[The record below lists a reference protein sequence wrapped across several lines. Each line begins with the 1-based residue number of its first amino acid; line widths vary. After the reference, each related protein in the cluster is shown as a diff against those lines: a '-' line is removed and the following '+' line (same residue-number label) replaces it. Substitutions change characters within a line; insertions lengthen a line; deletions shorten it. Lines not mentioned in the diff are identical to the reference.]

1 MGAVK
6 KAVTITGWLVS
17 RPARTGLLVFFF
29 LLIFIALITS
39 QRYHFIKET
48 EHHEMK
54 QVLDAVKQNV
64 EQTLRNSYTTA
75 LTLALTIKDNGEPE
89 NFDAVAAKLIDSNSS
104 FLAVQLVPGGIIK
117 YIYPLKGNEGAL
129 NGNIFTV
136 SGEHSMRARLSIRSR
151 KMYFTGP
158 NELKQ
163 GGVGI
168 VGRLPVYNKDKF
180 WGFSAVVI
188 RLNTFLKDAGVVNK
202 KNEKFHFQFS
212 RYNIANKKEEFFLTG
227 DTDFSDYVYESVEIP
242 DGNWKIYLVSKNRYD
257 VIRQLIYSLLFGLA
271 LAILNS
277 LLITKLLKKRLELQN
292 VVDNQAS
299 KLIETEMKFKTIF
312 EEAPIG
318 IALISAVNGKFLQVN
333 KKLCKILGYTE
344 QELFKLSLKNV
355 SYSAEKPQG
364 NLKGEAELKADGQN
378 QQQYIDRNGSVK
390 WANLI
395 ETPLL
400 DETGGSES
408 NIMILEDVTDLNNSI
423 NMITEQNKRLLNF
436 SYIVS
441 HNLRSHTSN
450 IQAIA
455 GLIELSSSE
464 DEKNELVALLKKVS
478 ASLDETMV
486 NLNKVVNIQ
495 TSIDVITEPLNLGD
509 YIERTLNVLRDQ
521 INVKSVDIR
530 NNVPADTM
538 VNYNPAY
545 LESVLLNF
553 IFNAIRYSHPDR
565 RPLIRLNSYKEND
578 QVVLEVS
585 DNGIGIDLNKFGDQ
599 LFGMYKT
606 FTGNPDSKGLGLFI
620 SKNQIDAMNG
630 IVTVQS
636 VLDEGTTFRIYFK

>member
-1 MGAVK
+1 MGVVK
-6 KAVTITGWLVS
+6 RTVTATGWLMS
-17 RPARTGLLVFFF
+17 RPVFTGLLVFFL
-29 LLIFIALITS
+29 LLIFIGLITN

-48 EHHEMK
+48 EHHEMEHI
-54 QVLDAVKQNV
+54 LDVVKHKV
-64 EQTLRNSYTTA
+64 EQRLRDSYTAA
-75 LTLALTIKDNGEPE
+75 LTLALTIRDNGEPE
-89 NFDAVAAKLIDSNSS
+89 NFETVAAKLINSNSS

-129 NGNIFTV
+129 NANIFTV
-136 SGEHSMRARLSIRSR
+136 TGEHSMRARQSIRSR

-158 NELKQ
+158 NQLKQ
-163 GGVGI
+163 GGTGI

-188 RLNTFLKDAGVVNK
+188 RLYTFLKDAGIVNQMD
-202 KNEKFHFQFS
+202 ERFYFQFS
-212 RYNIANKKEEFFLTG
+212 RYNIANKKEEFFLPG
-227 DTDFSDYVYESVEIP
+227 DTDFSDRIYESVAIP
-242 DGNWKIYLVSKNRYD
+242 DGNWKIYLVSKSRYY
-257 VIRQLIYSLLFGLA
+257 IFTQLIYSLLFGLS
-271 LAILNS
+271 LAVLNS

-299 KLIETEMKFKTIF
+299 KLIETEMKFKAIF
-312 EEAPIG
+312 EDAPIG
-318 IALISAVNGKFLQVN
+318 IALISADNGRFLQVN
-333 KKLCKILGYTE
+333 KELCKILGYTE
-344 QELFKLSLKNV
+344 QELFKRSLKDI
-355 SYSAEKPQG
+355 SYSDEKRSG
-364 NLKGEAELKADGQN
+364 NLNGQADLSPDKQN
-378 QQQYIDRNGSVK
+378 QHQYIHKNGRVK

-408 NIMILEDVTDLNNSI
+408 NIMILEDVTNLNNSI

-450 IQAIA
+450 MQAIA
-455 GLIELSSSE
+455 GLIEQSSSE
-464 DEKNELVALLKKVS
+464 QEKTELVALLKTVS
-478 ASLDETMV
+478 ESLDETMV
-486 NLNKVVNIQ
+486 NLNNVINIQ
-495 TSIDVITEPLNLGD
+495 TSIDVVTEPLNLRD
-509 YIERTLNVLRDQ
+509 YIGRTLNVLSDQ
-521 INVKSVDIR
+521 INVKSVEIC
-530 NNVPADTM
+530 NEVPADTV

-545 LESVLLNF
+545 LESILLNF

-565 RPLIRLNSYKEND
+565 RPLIRLKSYREND

-585 DNGIGIDLNKFGDQ
+585 DNGIGIDLDKFGDQ

-630 IVTVQS
+630 MVTVQS
-636 VLDEGTTFRIYFK
+636 VLDEGTTFKIYFK

>member
-1 MGAVK
+1 M
-6 KAVTITGWLVS
+6 S
-17 RPARTGLLVFFF
+17 RPALTGLLVFLF
-29 LLIFIALITS
+29 LLVFIGLLTN
-39 QRYHFIKET
+39 QRYYFIKET
-48 EHHEMK
+48 EHHEMAH
-54 QVLDAVKQNV
+54 VLDVVKQNV
-64 EQTLRNSYTTA
+64 EQTLRDSYATT

-89 NFDAVAAKLIDSNSS
+89 NFEAIAAKLIDSNSN
-104 FLAVQLVPGGIIK
+104 FLAIQLVPNGIIK

-129 NGNIFTV
+129 NANIFTV
-136 SGEHSMRARLSIRSR
+136 SSEHSMRARESIRSR

-158 NELKQ
+158 NRLKQ

-168 VGRLPVYNKDKF
+168 VGRLPVYKKDKF

-188 RLNTFLKDAGVVNK
+188 RINTFLKDAGIVNQK
-202 KNEKFHFQFS
+202 HEKFYFQFS
-212 RYNIANKKEEFFLTG
+212 KYNISNKREEFFLPG
-227 DTDFSDYVYESVEIP
+227 KTDFSGHTYDSVTIP

-257 VIRQLIYSLLFGLA
+257 VIGQLIYPLLFGLS

-277 LLITKLLKKRLELQN
+277 LLINKLLKKRLELQN

-318 IALISAVNGKFLQVN
+318 IALMSAVDGKFLQVN
-333 KKLCKILGYTE
+333 KKMCKILGYTE
-344 QELFKLSLKNV
+344 QELFKLSLKNI
-355 SYSAEKPQG
+355 SYPAEKLPG
-364 NLKGEAELKADGQN
+364 NLKGQTDLNSDGQN
-378 QQQYIDRNGSVK
+378 QQQYIHKNGSVK

-423 NMITEQNKRLLNF
+423 KTITEQNKRLLNF

-455 GLIELSSSE
+455 GLIEQSSSE
-464 DEKNELVALLKKVS
+464 EEKKELVVLLKTVS

-495 TSIDVITEPLNLGD
+495 TSIDVITEPLNLRD
-509 YIERTLNVLRDQ
+509 YIGRTLDVLSDQ

-530 NNVPADTM
+530 NDVPADTM

-565 RPLIRLNSYKEND
+565 RPLIRLNSYPEND
-578 QVVLEVS
+578 QMVLEVS
-585 DNGIGIDLNKFGDQ
+585 DNGIGIDLDKFGDQ

-630 IVTVQS
+630 MVTVQS
-636 VLDEGTTFRIYFK
+636 ILDEGTTFRIYFN

>member
-1 MGAVK
+1 MGTVK
-6 KAVTITGWLVS
+6 KTVTITGWLMS
-17 RPARTGLLVFFF
+17 RPALTGLLVFLV
-29 LLIFIALITS
+29 LLILIGLITN
-39 QRYHFIKET
+39 QRYHFLKET
-48 EHHEMK
+48 EHHEIEH
-54 QVLDAVKQNV
+54 VLDAVKQNV
-64 EQTLRNSYTTA
+64 EQRLRDSYTTA
-75 LTLALTIKDNGEPE
+75 LTLALTIRDNGEPE
-89 NFDAVAAKLIDSNSS
+89 NFEAVAAKLIDSNSS
-104 FLAVQLVPGGIIK
+104 FLAVQLVPNGIIK

-129 NGNIFTV
+129 NANIFTITD
-136 SGEHSMRARLSIRSR
+136 EHSMRARQSIRSG

-158 NELKQ
+158 NQLKQ
-163 GGVGI
+163 GGIGI

-188 RLNTFLKDAGVVNK
+188 RLDTFLKETGIAGK
-202 KNEKFHFQFS
+202 KNEKFYFQFS
-212 RYNIANKKEEFFLTG
+212 RYNISSKKEEFFLPG
-227 DTDFSDYVYESVEIP
+227 DTSFSDHIYGSVAIS

-257 VIRQLIYSLLFGLA
+257 IFIQLIYSLLFGLS

-277 LLITKLLKKRLELQN
+277 LLITKLLKKHLELQN

-318 IALISAVNGKFLQVN
+318 IALISAADGRFLQVN
-333 KKLCKILGYTE
+333 KELCKILGYTE
-344 QELFKLSLKNV
+344 LELFKLSLKDI
-355 SYSAEKPQG
+355 SYSDRKKTG
-364 NLKGEAELKADGQN
+364 NLQGQADLSADSQN
-378 QQQYIDRNGSVK
+378 RRQYIHKNGSVK

-400 DETGGSES
+400 DETDGSES
-408 NIMILEDVTDLNNSI
+408 NIMILEDVTDRNNSI

-455 GLIELSSSE
+455 GLIEQSSSE
-464 DEKNELVALLKKVS
+464 QEKKELVALLKTVS

-486 NLNKVVNIQ
+486 NLNNVVNIQ
-495 TSIDVITEPLNLGD
+495 TSIDVITVPLNLSD
-509 YIERTLNVLRDQ
+509 YIGRTLNVLRDQ

-530 NNVPADTM
+530 NDVPADTM

-565 RPLIRLNSYKEND
+565 RPLIRLNSYREND

-585 DNGIGIDLNKFGDQ
+585 DNGIGIDLDKFGDQ

-606 FTGNPDSKGLGLFI
+606 FTENPDSKGLGLFI
-620 SKNQIDAMNG
+620 SKNQIDAMSG
-630 IVTVQS
+630 MVTVQS
-636 VLDEGTTFRIYFK
+636 VLDEGTTFKIYFK

>member
-6 KAVTITGWLVS
+6 KTVTITGWLMS
-17 RPARTGLLVFFF
+17 RPTLTGFLVFLLLLV
-29 LLIFIALITS
+29 LIGLITN
-39 QRYHFIKET
+39 QRYHIVKET
-48 EHHEMK
+48 EHHEMEH
-54 QVLDAVKQNV
+54 VLDAVKQNV
-64 EQTLRNSYTTA
+64 EQTLRDSYTTA

-89 NFDAVAAKLIDSNSS
+89 NFQAVAAKLIDSNSS
-104 FLAVQLVPGGIIK
+104 FLAVQLVPDGIIK

-129 NGNIFTV
+129 NANIFTV
-136 SGEHSMRARLSIRSR
+136 TGEHSMRARQSIQSR

-158 NELKQ
+158 NRLKQ
-163 GGVGI
+163 GGIGI
-168 VGRLPVYNKDKF
+168 VGRLPVYNKDQF

-188 RLNTFLKDAGVVNK
+188 RMDTFLRDAGIVNQ
-202 KNEKFHFQFS
+202 KNEKFYFQFS
-212 RYNIANKKEEFFLTG
+212 RYNVANKKEEFFLPG
-227 DTDFSDYVYESVEIP
+227 NTDFSGRVYESVAIP
-242 DGNWKIYLVSKNRYD
+242 DGNWKIYLVSKNKYD
-257 VIRQLIYSLLFGLA
+257 VFIQLLYSLLFGLS

-299 KLIETEMKFKTIF
+299 KLVETEMKFKTIF

-318 IALISAVNGKFLQVN
+318 IALISAADGRFLQVN
-333 KKLCKILGYTE
+333 KELCKILGYTE
-344 QELFKLSLKNV
+344 QELFKLSLKDI
-355 SYSAEKPQG
+355 SYSEEKKRDNVQG
-364 NLKGEAELKADGQN
+364 QADLNADNQN
-378 QQQYIDRNGSVK
+378 QQQYIHKNGSVK

-408 NIMILEDVTDLNNSI
+408 NIMILEDVTELNNSI

-450 IQAIA
+450 MQAIA
-455 GLIELSSSE
+455 GLIEQSSSE
-464 DEKNELVALLKKVS
+464 QEKIELVALLKTVS
-478 ASLDETMV
+478 ESLDETMV
-486 NLNKVVNIQ
+486 NLNNVINIQ
-495 TSIDVITEPLNLGD
+495 TSIDVVTEPLNLRD
-509 YIERTLNVLRDQ
+509 YIGRTLNVLSDQ
-521 INVKSVDIR
+521 INVKSVVICND
-530 NNVPADTM
+530 VPADII

-545 LESVLLNF
+545 LESILLNF
-553 IFNAIRYSHPDR
+553 IFNAIRYSHPER
-565 RPLIRLNSYKEND
+565 RPLISLKSYREND

-585 DNGIGIDLNKFGDQ
+585 DNGIGIDLDKFGDQ

-606 FTGNPDSKGLGLFI
+606 FTENPDSKGLGLFI

-630 IVTVQS
+630 MVTVQS
-636 VLDEGTTFRIYFK
+636 VLNEGTTFKIYFK

>member
-1 MGAVK
+1 MGTVK
-6 KAVTITGWLVS
+6 KTVTITGWLMS
-17 RPARTGLLVFFF
+17 RPALTGLLVFLV
-29 LLIFIALITS
+29 LLILIGLITN
-39 QRYHFIKET
+39 QRYHFLKET
-48 EHHEMK
+48 EHHEIEH
-54 QVLDAVKQNV
+54 VLDAVKQNV
-64 EQTLRNSYTTA
+64 EQRLRDSYTTA
-75 LTLALTIKDNGEPE
+75 LTLALTIRDNGEPE
-89 NFDAVAAKLIDSNSS
+89 NFEAVAAKLIDSNSS
-104 FLAVQLVPGGIIK
+104 FLAVQLVPNGIIK

-129 NGNIFTV
+129 NANIFTITD
-136 SGEHSMRARLSIRSR
+136 EHSIRARQSIRSG

-158 NELKQ
+158 NQLKQ
-163 GGVGI
+163 GGIGI

-188 RLNTFLKDAGVVNK
+188 KLDTFLKETGIAGK
-202 KNEKFHFQFS
+202 KNEKFYFQFS
-212 RYNIANKKEEFFLTG
+212 RYNVASKKEEFFLPG
-227 DTDFSDYVYESVEIP
+227 DTSFSDHIYGSVAIS

-257 VIRQLIYSLLFGLA
+257 IFIQLIYSLLFGLS

-277 LLITKLLKKRLELQN
+277 LLITKLLKKRLKLQN
-292 VVDNQAS
+292 VVANQAS

-318 IALISAVNGKFLQVN
+318 IALISAADGGFLQVN
-333 KKLCKILGYTE
+333 KELCKILGYTE
-344 QELFKLSLKNV
+344 RELFKLSLKDI
-355 SYSAEKPQG
+355 SYSDGKKTG
-364 NLKGEAELKADGQN
+364 NLKGQADLSADSQN
-378 QQQYIDRNGSVK
+378 RRQYIHKNGSVK

-400 DETGGSES
+400 DETDGSES
-408 NIMILEDVTDLNNSI
+408 NIMILEDVTDRNNSI

-455 GLIELSSSE
+455 GLIEQSSSE
-464 DEKNELVALLKKVS
+464 QEKKELVALLKTVS

-486 NLNKVVNIQ
+486 NLNNVVNIQ
-495 TSIDVITEPLNLGD
+495 TSIDVITVPLNLSE
-509 YIERTLNVLRDQ
+509 YIGRTLNVLRDQ

-530 NNVPADTM
+530 NDVPADTM

-565 RPLIRLNSYKEND
+565 RPLIRLNSYREND

-585 DNGIGIDLNKFGDQ
+585 DNGIGIDLDKFGDQ

-606 FTGNPDSKGLGLFI
+606 FTENPDSKGLGLFI
-620 SKNQIDAMNG
+620 SKNQIDAMSG
-630 IVTVQS
+630 MVTVQS
-636 VLDEGTTFRIYFK
+636 VLDEGTTFKIYFK